1 MTEDQKDIKSYEE
14 LLQENIKLKQKL
26 ELKKIMLQEVIE
38 TGNHLVNATWR
49 QRAKDKELEEKHHA
63 VLKEIKETKAKLE
76 MSEMMLNEASETSTN
91 LVNATWRERKKLE
104 EKITELHATLSDLDE
119 KNSYIE
125 KQQKKISDSISYA
138 KKIQTA
144 MNPSE
149 EQIQNA
155 VPGSFVY
162 YQPKDVV
169 SGDFPYFLEI
179 GDFIFIGAIDCTGHG
194 VPGAMLSMIGKLIL
208 NDVITKMYENGPGF
222 VLDLLHESVVK
233 NLKQDNPDLNTNSGM
248 DMILICLNK
257 TNNEL
262 TFSGAHR
269 PLILIRNN
277 ELIEYKGS
285 PFPIGGLQYRKRT
298 PFTDEVIELK
308 KGDRIYIYSDGYSD
322 QYGGPE
328 GLKYSSSR
336 IKDMLLSKTDVPIN
350 EMRQAIHDDFN
361 DWKGDTPQV
370 DDILMI
376 GIEHQ

>member
-1 MTEDQKDIKSYEE
+1 MAENQTKIKNYEE
-14 LLQENIKLKQKL
+14 LIQENEELKQKL
-26 ELKKIMLQEVIE
+26 ELKNIMLQEVIQ

-49 QRAKDKELEEKHHA
+49 QRAKDKELEEKHQA
-63 VLKEIKETKAKLE
+63 VLKDIKDTKAKLE

-104 EKITELHATLSDLDE
+104 EKINELHATLSDLDE
-119 KNSYIE
+119 KNIFIE

-155 VPGSFVY
+155 VPGSFVF

-169 SGDFPYFLEI
+169 SGDFPYFLEV
-179 GDFIFIGAIDCTGHG
+179 GDYIFIGAIDCTGHG

-222 VLDLLHESVVK
+222 VLDMLHESVVK
-233 NLKQDNPDLNTNSGM
+233 NLKQDIPELNTNSGM

-257 TNNEL
+257 TNDEL

-269 PLILIRNN
+269 PLILIRNG

-298 PFTDEVIELK
+298 PFLDEVIELQ

-322 QYGGPE
+322 QTGGPE
-328 GLKYSSSR
+328 GLKYSSGR
-336 IKDMLLSKTDVPIN
+336 IKEMLQTKTGVPIG

-361 DWKGDTPQV
+361 DWKGDGHQV

>member
-1 MTEDQKDIKSYEE
+1 M
-14 LLQENIKLKQKL
+14 
-26 ELKKIMLQEVIE
+26 
-38 TGNHLVNATWR
+38 
-49 QRAKDKELEEKHHA
+49 
-63 VLKEIKETKAKLE
+63 
-76 MSEMMLNEASETSTN
+76 
-91 LVNATWRERKKLE
+91 
-104 EKITELHATLSDLDE
+104 DE
-119 KNSYIE
+119 KNSFIE

-149 EQIQNA
+149 EQIQFA
-155 VPGSFVY
+155 LPRSFVY

-179 GDFIFIGAIDCTGHG
+179 GDYIYLGAIDCTGHG
-194 VPGAMLSMIGKLIL
+194 VPGAMLAMIGKLIL

-222 VLDLLHESVVK
+222 VLDMLHASVVA
-233 NLKQDNPDLNTNSGM
+233 NLKQDIPELNTNSGM

-277 ELIEYKGS
+277 EIIEYKGS

-298 PFTDEVIELK
+298 PFTDEVIELQ
-308 KGDRIYIYSDGYSD
+308 KGDRVYIYSDGYSD
-322 QYGGPE
+322 QTGGPK
-328 GLKYSSSR
+328 GQKYSSGR
-336 IKDMLLSKTDVPIN
+336 IKEMLLAKSKIRIED
-350 EMRQAIHDDFN
+350 MRQVIHDDFN
-361 DWKGDTPQV
+361 DWKGDENQV

-376 GIEHQ
+376 GIERQGRFN

>member
-1 MTEDQKDIKSYEE
+1 MSKIKNNVHSYEE
-14 LLQENIKLKQKL
+14 LLVENKNLLNKL
-26 ELKKIMLQEVIE
+26 EIKNIMLNEVIQ

-49 QRAKDKELEEKHHA
+49 QRAKDKELELKHLT
-63 VLKEIKETKAKLE
+63 VIKEINETKAKLE
-76 MSEMMLNEASETSTN
+76 MSEMMLNEATETSTN

-104 EKITELHATLSDLDE
+104 QKITELHTTLTDLDE
-119 KNSYIE
+119 KNSFIE

-149 EQIQNA
+149 EQIQFA
-155 VPGSFVY
+155 IPRSFVF

-179 GDFIFIGAIDCTGHG
+179 GDYIYLGAIDCTGHG
-194 VPGAMLSMIGKLIL
+194 VPGAMLAMIGKLIL

-222 VLDLLHESVVK
+222 VLDMLHASVVA
-233 NLKQDNPDLNTNSGM
+233 NLKQDIPELNTNSGM

-277 ELIEYKGS
+277 EIIEYKGS

-298 PFTDEVIELK
+298 PFTDEVIELQ
-308 KGDRIYIYSDGYSD
+308 KGDRVYIYSDGYSD
-322 QYGGPE
+322 QTGGPK
-328 GLKYSSSR
+328 GQKYSSGR
-336 IKDMLLSKTDVPIN
+336 IKEMLLAKSKIRIED
-350 EMRQAIHDDFN
+350 MRQVIHDDFN
-361 DWKGDTPQV
+361 DWKGDENQV

-376 GIEHQ
+376 GIER